1 MQETPRGADL
11 ERAVKD
17 RLARGDVDGAV
28 ELAMRGYGPEVFSFL
43 VALHRDEDDAC
54 EVFSRFAEGL
64 WRGIG
69 TFAWE
74 SSLRTWAYAIA
85 RKASLK
91 HRRDARRRAARFAL
105 LPDGSTIS
113 RMEQLVRT
121 ETLQHL
127 RSEVRTRIMELRD
140 SLDPEERE
148 LLMLRIDRELSWN
161 ELALVMQEE
170 GEAPLEGEALK
181 RVAARLRKRFQGVK
195 EKLRELAR
203 REGLL

>member
-1 MQETPRGADL
+1 MSEIRLDAEL
-11 ERAVKD
+11 ERAIQD
-17 RLARGDVDGAV
+17 RLGRGDIDGGI
-28 ELAMRGYGPEVFSFL
+28 ELAMRGYGPEIFSFL
-43 VALHRDEDDAC
+43 VALHRDEDAAC

-69 TFAWE
+69 VFSWE
-74 SSLRTWAYAIA
+74 SPFRTWAYGVA

-91 HRRDARRRAARFAL
+91 HRRDVRRRSARFAP
-105 LPDGSTIS
+105 LPEGSVIS
-113 RMEQLVRT
+113 QMEEIVRT
-121 ETLQHL
+121 ETMPHL
-127 RSEVRTRIMELRD
+127 RTEVRTRIMELRD

-148 LLMLRIDRELSWN
+148 LLMLRIDRELSWP

-170 GEAPLEGEALK
+170 GEAPLKGEALK
-181 RVAARLRKRFQGVK
+181 REAARLRKRFQMVK